1 MKAMMKTTFS
11 QDKVLE
17 EFYTGGKVEIDAS
30 GKQLYCTCG
39 DVITI
44 IDTDTGEKI
53 AQLKDDGD
61 DITCFSISPNNEIL
75 VTATKSLLLHQYDI
89 EERKLLRKWKAAHKT
104 SVLCMVFDSTSTLLA
119 TGSSDATIKIY
130 DTAKHYYTHSF
141 KGSQGAISLL
151 KFHPNQEKL
160 VLFSSSTEG
169 KIRMWDL
176 TSNRC
181 VSILE
186 GHFSTVTALVFSVD
200 TSCMISCGRDKV
212 VIIWDLSQRKQVKTI
227 PVFECIEG
235 MVIVPKK
242 HHLEK
247 EYFLTAGET
256 GCLRTWSLH
265 DGRCVYADPKYKERS
280 KNLDKSHSSN
290 ILQLFYN
297 DIIKS
302 VVAVTFDHNIIFYD
316 VCNLKIQ
323 KQFIGYYDE
332 VLDIKFFG
340 ENEDCVAL
348 ATNSEQIKVIHRE
361 QLTSEVL
368 RGHTGTVLSIDVSY
382 DGKYIASCSKDNTI
396 RVWCKN
402 EDNNEFCCVATGF
415 GHTRDVGSIA
425 WPKLSTDYI
434 VTGAQ
439 DLTLKCW
446 TLPKILVRSEIV
458 SLSVK
463 WTEKAHD
470 KDINGVAISPNN
482 KFVVSVSQ
490 DKTGKVWKI
499 KSGKLIGTLCGHKRG
514 IWCAMFS
521 PVDQCIVTGSSD
533 STIKLWALSDFTC
546 VKTFEGHTNSV
557 LRVNFLHRGMQ
568 LVSSSSEGLIKIWD
582 IRGDECVLTLEGH
595 DEKAWALAV
604 TKSED
609 MIVSG
614 GADSTVKFWKDITEQ
629 TVKEEEEKQ
638 TTLVLRE
645 QTLRNLLQEKKFD
658 KAIGLAT
665 TMNQPFTVLNIF
677 KDMLYQ
683 TNKEVLLGNVIRN
696 LQGDQIE
703 TLLTFICDWNTSA
716 KHSYASQ
723 TVLMHIL
730 KLKTP
735 NELLELSNMK
745 ETIESMLPYTERHC
759 KRVNQLLQQ
768 SMFVDYTLESMKLSS
783 IT

>member
-1 MKAMMKTTFS
+1 M
-11 QDKVLE
+11 L
-17 EFYTGGKVEIDAS
+17 
-30 GKQLYCTCG
+30 
-39 DVITI
+39 DV
-44 IDTDTGEKI
+44 
-53 AQLKDDGD
+53 
-61 DITCFSISPNNEIL
+61 
-75 VTATKSLLLHQYDI
+75 
-89 EERKLLRKWKAAHKT
+89 
-104 SVLCMVFDSTSTLLA
+104 
-119 TGSSDATIKIY
+119 
-130 DTAKHYYTHSF
+130 
-141 KGSQGAISLL
+141 
-151 KFHPNQEKL
+151 
-160 VLFSSSTEG
+160 
-169 KIRMWDL
+169 
-176 TSNRC
+176 
-181 VSILE
+181 
-186 GHFSTVTALVFSVD
+186 
-200 TSCMISCGRDKV
+200 
-212 VIIWDLSQRKQVKTI
+212 
-227 PVFECIEG
+227 
-235 MVIVPKK
+235 
-242 HHLEK
+242 
-247 EYFLTAGET
+247 
-256 GCLRTWSLH
+256 
-265 DGRCVYADPKYKERS
+265 
-280 KNLDKSHSSN
+280 
-290 ILQLFYN
+290 
-297 DIIKS
+297 
-302 VVAVTFDHNIIFYD
+302 
-316 VCNLKIQ
+316 
-323 KQFIGYYDE
+323 
-332 VLDIKFFG
+332 KFFG

-348 ATNSEQIKVIHRE
+348 ATNSEQIKVINHE

-402 EDNNEFCCVATGF
+402 EDNNEFCCVATGC
-415 GHTRDVGSIA
+415 GHTHDVGSIA

-446 TLPKILVRSEIV
+446 TLPKMLVRSEIV
-458 SLSVK
+458 NLSVK

-470 KDINGVAISPNN
+470 KDINGVAISPND

-490 DKTGKVWKI
+490 DKTGKVWKM

-568 LVSSSSEGLIKIWD
+568 LVSSSSEGLIKIWN

-645 QTLRNLLQEKKFD
+645 QSLHNLLQEKKFD

-683 TNKEVLLGNVIRN
+683 TNKEVLLENVIRN

-735 NELLELSNMK
+735 DELLELSNMK

-759 KRVNQLLQQ
+759 KRVNRLLQQ
-768 SMFVDYTLESMKLSS
+768 SMFVDYTSESMKLSS